1 MSPIRAEDA
10 VIRPVLTLLS
20 KGNQGSGK
28 TIFSCSPSLRPT
40 YVFNCEGRFDSVLTY
55 YKGNLKDLEYDD
67 FPIGTGYDK
76 LDKKMD
82 ELVSRCEYNTV
93 VMSSLTSFI
102 YVILNH
108 LIRAKAGQTRGQGN
122 QQRPAGLKIGG
133 IPVNEL
139 EDYNAEDSAI
149 INDLIS
155 FFQQM
160 KANGV
165 NCILEAHI
173 TPYELSWFE
182 GGQKI
187 TKTIQQILT
196 KGKKAPASVP
206 AFFNEIWLFEKSY
219 EGVIV
224 GKQSKRYA
232 VNTSGSPLDDCKTSW
247 DIEGFDFTNDK
258 DPFGNLV
265 LPQLSREVKETPRV
279 DPNRPKIVSF

>member
-1 MSPIRAEDA
+1 MPIKAEDA

-20 KGNQGSGK
+20 KGSQGSGK

-108 LIRAKAGQTRGQGN
+108 LIRAKAGQTRGSGN

-279 DPNRPKIVSF
+279 DPNKPKVVSF

>member
-1 MSPIRAEDA
+1 MPISAETA
-10 VIRPVLTLLS
+10 IIRPVLTLLS
-20 KGNQGSGK
+20 KGAQGNGK

-55 YKGNLKDLEYDD
+55 YKGNLKDLDYDD

-76 LDKKMD
+76 IDKRMD
-82 ELVSRCEYNTV
+82 ELIGRCEYKTV

-108 LIRAKAGQTRGQGN
+108 LIRAKAGQTRGSGT
-122 QQRPAGLKIGG
+122 QQRAAGLKIGG

-155 FFQQM
+155 FFQQL
-160 KANGV
+160 KANGI

-187 TKTIQQILT
+187 TKTMQQILT
-196 KGKKAPASVP
+196 KGKKAPAAVP
-206 AFFNEIWLFEKSY
+206 AFFNEIWLFEKLF
-219 EGVIV
+219 EGIQV
-224 GKQSKRYA
+224 GKQSKRYSI
-232 VNTSGSPLDDCKTSW
+232 NTQGSPLDDCKTSW
-247 DIEGFDFTNDK
+247 NIEGFDFTNSK
-258 DPFGNLV
+258 DPFGEFV
-265 LPQLSREVKETPRV
+265 LPQLSDEIKDTPAA
-279 DPNRPKIVSF
+279 DPDRPKTVKF

>member
-1 MSPIRAEDA
+1 MPIRAEDA
-10 VIRPVLTLLS
+10 AVRPVLTLLS
-20 KGNQGSGK
+20 KGNQGTGK
-28 TIFSCSPSLRPT
+28 TILSCSPSLRPT

-67 FPIGTGYDK
+67 FPIGSGYSP
-76 LDKKMD
+76 LDKRMD
-82 ELVSRCEYNTV
+82 ELVARCEYKTI

-108 LIRAKAGQTRGQGN
+108 LIRSKAGQKRASGA
-122 QQRPAGLKIGG
+122 PAGLRIGG

-155 FFQQM
+155 FFQQL
-160 KANGV
+160 KSQGV

-182 GGQKI
+182 GGQKV

-206 AFFNEIWLFEKSY
+206 SFFNEIWLFEKAF

-224 GKQSKRYA
+224 GQQEKKYK
-232 VNTSGSPLDDCKTSW
+232 VNTVGSPLDDCKTSW
-247 DIEGFDFTNDK
+247 GIKNFDFTGSR
-258 DPFGNLV
+258 DPYGEFV
-265 LPQLSREVKETPRV
+265 LPQLTDEIKSAPRV
-279 DPNRPKIVSF
+279 DPNAPKRVAF